1 MRILDKAARSPER
14 ILIYGAPKSAKTRF
28 ATALPWGTEPWG
40 DKAVYV
46 AADAGGA
53 SLRSVLLEDRKH
65 LVVVDPHP
73 ESGPYDPL
81 HEAVAIATH
90 DWTKLGASTIIWD
103 TITQTAEDVLR
114 AYSIIGN
121 YASNPITFGK
131 KGTAEFHVHPN
142 EGDYGAAQNSIG
154 THLMGHLFAQP
165 LNLIIIAHETWVEPK
180 NANACIG
187 GPATIGRALV
197 GKLPGEFDTVIRT
210 EVRRVSNPGKAT
222 VTEFRARTQP
232 HGPWIVGIRNPGVNL
247 PDYVMGEDPRGF
259 WLDYTK
265 LVS

>member
-1 MRILDKAARSPER
+1 MRILDKAAKSPER

-28 ATALPWGTEPWG
+28 ATALPWGSEGWG
-40 DKAVYV
+40 QKAVYV
-46 AADAGGA
+46 AADAGSA
-53 SLRSVLLEDRKH
+53 SLRSVMLPDREH
-65 LVVVDPHP
+65 LIVVDPHP
-73 ESGPYDPL
+73 ESGKYDPL
-81 HEAVAIATH
+81 HEATAIATY
-90 DWTKLGASTIIWD
+90 DWKAKGASTIIWD
-103 TITQTAEDVLR
+103 TITQTAEDLLQ
-114 AYSIIGN
+114 AYAILGN

-131 KGTAEFHVHPN
+131 QGTPSHHVHPT

-154 THLMGHLFAQP
+154 NHLLGHLFAQP

-197 GKLPGEFDTVIRT
+197 GKMPGEFDTVIRT
-210 EVRRVSNPGKAT
+210 EVRRVTEPGKP
-222 VTEFRARTQP
+222 VKTEFKARTQP

-259 WLDYTK
+259 WLEYAK
-265 LVS
+265 LIG